1 MAAATATATDPPVAS
16 KKGLSASAAP
26 ARAQLD

>member
-1 MAAATATATDPPVAS
+1 MAAATATDSPVAS